1 MEFLEVDCWD
11 TPAAIGNW
19 KFNMLGG
26 HPSRFLYGVGSDWT
40 AWKKSSSGVP
50 QTFIIGA
57 TGYCYL
63 SKLGYGGGSYTEFI
77 DTFEDII
84 YGDDDPPYVDGL
96 NPDDGETGVDLDDN
110 IKGHVKDDTWGVDEE
125 SVVVEASVFSRDVI
139 EGTLTLTGGFFNFT
153 YTLNPDDDLPHYAEV
168 FVYVAAD
175 DLAGNDVE
183 YEYSFSTRSF
193 ELEAPD
199 DGEVFDVT
207 GPRSGGEAGRVA
219 TTGTIPV
226 IADGGGRTDVDVTFE
241 WEEVVRAD
249 SYELLVDD
257 NDDFSSPEVDE
268 TGIADNEYTHT
279 FDVTDDVTYY
289 WYVVCNAPDSDFDS
303 EEVFSFSFDYNTNVA
318 PASLGHIKAGF
329 AE

>member
-1 MEFLEVDCWD
+1 MKYQYHGQYLEHDFMD
-11 TPAAIGNW
+11 AEQ
-19 KFNMLGG
+19 
-26 HPSRFLYGVGSDWT
+26 SDWT
-40 AWKKSSSGVP
+40 AWKKAGSSYYG
-50 QTFIIGA
+50 QTALVGPN
-57 TGYCYL
+57 GYIY
-63 SKLGYGGGSYTEFI
+63 FI
-77 DTFEDII
+77 DDYAFDEAGLTDALESII

-96 NPDDGETGVDLDDN
+96 NPDDGETDVDLDDN
-110 IKGHVKDDTWGVDEE
+110 IKGHVKDDNWGVDEE

-139 EGTLTLTGGFFNFT
+139 EGTLSLTGTFFNFT

-168 FVYVAAD
+168 SVYVAAD

-219 TTGTIPV
+219 TIGTVPV
-226 IADGGGRTDVDVTFE
+226 IADSGGRTGVDVTFE

-257 NDDFSSPEVDE
+257 NDDFSSPEVHE
-268 TGIADNEYTHT
+268 TGIADTEYTHT

-289 WYVVCNAPDSDFDS
+289 WYVVCNAPESDFDS
-303 EEVFSFSFDYNTNVA
+303 ADVFSFEFDYNTNVT
-318 PASLGHIKAGF
+318 PASIGHIKAGF